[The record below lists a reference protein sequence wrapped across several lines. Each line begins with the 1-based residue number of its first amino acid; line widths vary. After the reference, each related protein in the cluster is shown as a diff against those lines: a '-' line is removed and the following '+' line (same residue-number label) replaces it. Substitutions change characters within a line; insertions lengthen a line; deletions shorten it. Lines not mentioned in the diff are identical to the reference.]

1 MSLAVAGLEL
11 RYFVTPCAVRLGH
24 PLRYPRR
31 IALRRVDIFG
41 LQNDWWANRMLF
53 AFVLTVC
60 VKHTV
65 SVTLGARAPANIEA
79 AGGIMSVT

>member
-1 MSLAVAGLEL
+1 VAGLGL
-11 RYFVTPCAVRLGH
+11 RYFVTPCTVRLGH

-31 IALRRVDIFG
+31 SALRRVDIFG

-53 AFVLTVC
+53 AFIRTVC
-60 VKHTV
+60 VKHEL
-65 SVTLGARAPANIEA
+65 SVTMFARASENSGA